1 MTRASIYQ
9 TDARF
14 SFVWMDSQQ
23 RPATLLAV
31 ISEPESE
38 PERLLPT
45 HLEALDDL
53 LIAAAGAVGDVL
65 GGSRQT
71 TEIERPLLTELYRSV
86 DRAAHEYAEALA
98 ASGLPSELRAGQI
111 IGTASLMGYLARAK
125 LDLTAP
131 EPLAGELDD
140 PGVGVVAGFGD
151 LIEVR
156 PGTPAY
162 GSRWVIR
169 TEDDRKLPASL
180 SLLLHDSSGVQ
191 KDAALDEHRAALKA
205 AVAAADDAGA
215 DPFAVGAAID
225 WLLHDWLMAHRDG
238 PSSGAV
244 EITSGKLDDALM
256 IVAAAA
262 ASARMR
268 ASYDPGLLR
277 LPSVDTHSADHSDG

>member
-1 MTRASIYQ
+1 M
-9 TDARF
+9 
-14 SFVWMDSQQ
+14 
-23 RPATLLAV
+23 LAV
-31 ISEPESE
+31 VSEPDSE

-65 GGSRQT
+65 GGSRQAT
-71 TEIERPLLTELYRSV
+71 DGERPILTELYRSV
-86 DRAAHEYAEALA
+86 DRASHEYAEAVSA
-98 ASGLPSELRAGQI
+98 TGLPSELRAGQI
-111 IGTASLMGYLARAK
+111 LGTASLMGYLARTK

-131 EPLAGELDD
+131 EPLLDELDE
-140 PGVGVVAGFGD
+140 PGVGVIAGFGD

-156 PGTPAY
+156 PGAAAY

-169 TEDDRKLPASL
+169 TEDGRRLPASL

-191 KDAALDEHRAALKA
+191 KDAALDEHRTALKA
-205 AVAAADDAGA
+205 AVAAAEDTAA
-215 DPFAVGAAID
+215 DPFVVGASID

-268 ASYDPGLLR
+268 SVYDPGLLR
-277 LPSVDTHSADHSDG
+277 LPSLK

>member
-1 MTRASIYQ
+1 
-9 TDARF
+9 
-14 SFVWMDSQQ
+14 MDSAS

-31 ISEPESE
+31 VSEPESE
-38 PERLLPT
+38 PDRLLPT

-65 GGSRQT
+65 GGSRQAT
-71 TEIERPLLTELYRSV
+71 TAERAILTELYRSV
-86 DRAAHEYAEALA
+86 DRAAHEYAA
-98 ASGLPSELRAGQI
+98 AIDATGLPSELRAGQI
-111 IGTASLMGYLARAK
+111 LGTASLMGYLARAK

-131 EPLAGELDD
+131 EPLAGDLDE
-140 PGVGVVAGFGD
+140 PGVGVVAGFGE

-156 PGTPAY
+156 PGDAAY

-169 TEDDRKLPASL
+169 TEDGRRFPASL
-180 SLLLHDSSGVQ
+180 SILLHDSSGVQ
-191 KDAALDEHRAALKA
+191 KDAALDEHRTALKA
-205 AVAAADDAGA
+205 AVAAAEETGA
-215 DPFAVGAAID
+215 DPFVVGAGID

-256 IVAAAA
+256 IVAASA

-268 ASYDPGLLR
+268 SAYDPGLLR
-277 LPSVDTHSADHSDG
+277 LPSLN

>member
-14 SFVWMDSQQ
+14 SFVWMDSAG
-23 RPATLLAV
+23 RPATLVAV
-31 ISEPESE
+31 VSEPDSE

-65 GGSRQT
+65 GGSRQAT
-71 TEIERPLLTELYRSV
+71 ADERPLLTELYRSV
-86 DRAAHEYAEALA
+86 DRAAHEYADALA
-98 ASGLPSELRAGQI
+98 ATGLASEMRAGQI
-111 IGTASLMGYLARAK
+111 IGTGSLMGYLARGK

-131 EPLAGELDD
+131 EPLAQDLDE

-156 PGTPAY
+156 PGAPAY

-169 TEDDRKLPASL
+169 TDDGRRFPASL

-205 AVAAADDAGA
+205 VIDAADDDGA
-215 DPFAVGAAID
+215 DALVVGAAID

-268 ASYDPGLLR
+268 STYDPGLLR
-277 LPSVDTHSADHSDG
+277 LPSLP

>member
-1 MTRASIYQ
+1 M
-9 TDARF
+9 
-14 SFVWMDSQQ
+14 
-23 RPATLLAV
+23 LAV
-31 ISEPESE
+31 VSEPDSE

-65 GGSRQT
+65 GGSRQAT
-71 TEIERPLLTELYRSV
+71 DGERPILTELYRSV
-86 DRAAHEYAEALA
+86 DRASHEYAEAVVA
-98 ASGLPSELRAGQI
+98 TGLPSELRAGQI
-111 IGTASLMGYLARAK
+111 LGTASLMGYLARAK

-131 EPLAGELDD
+131 EPLASELDE
-140 PGVGVVAGFGD
+140 PGVGVIAGFGD

-156 PGTPAY
+156 PGMPAY

-169 TEDDRKLPASL
+169 TEDDRRLPASL

-191 KDAALDEHRAALKA
+191 KDAALDEHRAALRA
-205 AVAAADDAGA
+205 VVAAAEDPAA
-215 DPFAVGAAID
+215 DPFVVGASID

-256 IVAAAA
+256 IVEAAA

-268 ASYDPGLLR
+268 SAYDPGLLR
-277 LPSVDTHSADHSDG
+277 LPSLQ

>member
-14 SFVWMDSQQ
+14 SFVWMDSAG

-31 ISEPESE
+31 VSEPGSE

-53 LIAAAGAVGDVL
+53 LIAAAGAVGEVL
-65 GGSRQT
+65 GGSRQAT
-71 TEIERPLLTELYRSV
+71 AIERQVLTELYRSV
-86 DRAAHEYAEALA
+86 DRAAHEYAETLA
-98 ASGLPSELRAGQI
+98 STGLPSELRAGQI
-111 IGTASLMGYLARAK
+111 LGTGSLMGYLARAK
-125 LDLTAP
+125 LELTAP
-131 EPLAGELDD
+131 EPLAGQLDE
-140 PGVGVVAGFGD
+140 PGVGVIAGFGD

-156 PGTPAY
+156 PGVPAY

-169 TEDDRKLPASL
+169 TEDGRRFPASL

-205 AVAAADDAGA
+205 AVAAADDAAA
-215 DPFAVGAAID
+215 DPFVVGASID

-244 EITSGKLDDALM
+244 EITSGKLEDALM

-262 ASARMR
+262 TSARMR
-268 ASYDPGLLR
+268 STYDPGLLR
-277 LPSVDTHSADHSDG
+277 LPSLQ

>member
-14 SFVWMDSQQ
+14 SFVWMDSAG

-31 ISEPESE
+31 LSEPDSE

-65 GGSRQT
+65 GGSRQASAT
-71 TEIERPLLTELYRSV
+71 ERPVLTELYRSV
-86 DRAAHEYAEALA
+86 DRAAHEYAEGLA
-98 ASGLPSELRAGQI
+98 ATALPSELRAGQI
-111 IGTASLMGYLARAK
+111 LGTASLMGYLARAK

-131 EPLAGELDD
+131 EPLAGQLDD
-140 PGVGVVAGFGD
+140 PGVGVVAGYGD

-156 PGTPAY
+156 PGAAAY

-169 TEDDRKLPASL
+169 TEDGQRFPASL
-180 SLLLHDSSGVQ
+180 SMLLHDSSGVQ
-191 KDAALDEHRAALKA
+191 KDAALDEHRAALTA
-205 AVAAADDAGA
+205 TVSAADDADA
-215 DPFAVGAAID
+215 DPFVISAAID

-262 ASARMR
+262 TSARMR
-268 ASYDPGLLR
+268 SAFDPGLLR
-277 LPSVDTHSADHSDG
+277 LPSLH